1 MCYYIFR
8 VGEYMKPIKK
18 AIRTFSDMDKVLFF
32 TSLILIIFGS
42 LNIVTASSREA
53 VVNADANMFYYFFKH
68 IIILVISLVAFLI
81 VLKIPTKDYKKWLP
95 LIYIAVFGMNLFL
108 ILKGVA
114 TRGANNWIDLGF
126 MKVQPSEF
134 AKPTLILTMS
144 LMFQMYFKR
153 LKDVREK
160 HDIIIWKI
168 IGFGLIFPIL
178 VFLQKDLGTAII
190 LFGIFAV
197 LFVFSPISRSEKI
210 KASLISI
217 GILAILLVARLSITG
232 YILSGAQTSRLNNF
246 FDPCSKYED
255 TGYQVCNAF
264 IAINNGGLTGVGLG
278 KSTQKYSYIPEPH
291 TDMVFAIIAEEN
303 GVLVCS
309 LIFMAYLIIIYRIL
323 KLSMKTKRLSHRY
336 ICIGVATY
344 FFLHILINLGGL
356 FGIIPLTGVPLPFL
370 SYGGSFTLSLIMTF
384 AVIQR
389 IHIEM
394 KNEKIRV

>member
-1 MCYYIFR
+1 MR
-8 VGEYMKPIKK
+8 AMKK

-32 TSLILIIFGS
+32 TTLVLIIFGS

-68 IIILVISLVAFLI
+68 IIILIISLVAFLI
-81 VLKIPTKDYKKWLP
+81 VIKIPTKNYKKWLP
-95 LIYIAVFGMNLFL
+95 LIYIVVFGMNLFL

-126 MKVQPSEF
+126 MKIQPSEL
-134 AKPTLILTMS
+134 AKPTLIISLS
-144 LMFQMYFKR
+144 LMFQMYFKK
-153 LKDVREK
+153 LKDVKEK

-168 IGFGLIFPIL
+168 IGFALIFPIL

-190 LFGIFAV
+190 LFGIFVV

-217 GILAILLVARLSITG
+217 GILAMLLVVRLSISG
-232 YILSGAQTSRLNNF
+232 YILSDAQTSRLNNF
-246 FDPCSKYED
+246 FNPCSKYED
-255 TGYQVCNAF
+255 AGYQVCNAF

-303 GVLVCS
+303 GVLVCG
-309 LIFMAYLIIIYRIL
+309 LIFIAYLIIIYRVL
-323 KLSMKTKRLSHRY
+323 KLSIKTKRLSHKY

-370 SYGGSFTLSLIMTF
+370 SYGGSFTLSLIMTM

>member
-1 MCYYIFR
+1 M
-8 VGEYMKPIKK
+8 GAMKK

-32 TSLILIIFGS
+32 TTLVLIIFGT

-68 IIILVISLVAFLI
+68 VIILIISLVAFLI
-81 VLKIPTKDYKKWLP
+81 VIKIPTKNYKKLLP
-95 LIYIAVFGMNLFL
+95 LIYIVVFGMNLFL

-114 TRGANNWIDLGF
+114 TRGANNWINLGF
-126 MKVQPSEF
+126 MKIQPSEL
-134 AKPTLILTMS
+134 AKPTLILSMS
-144 LMFQMYFKR
+144 LMFEMYFKK
-153 LKDVREK
+153 LKDIKEK
-160 HDIIIWKI
+160 HDMIIWRI
-168 IGFGLIFPIL
+168 IGFALIFPIL

-190 LFGIFAV
+190 LFGIFGV

-217 GILAILLVARLSITG
+217 GILAILLIVRLSISG
-232 YILSGAQTSRLNNF
+232 YILSGAQESRLNNF
-246 FDPCSKYED
+246 FNPCSKYED

-264 IAINNGGLTGVGLG
+264 IAINNGGLTGVGIG

-291 TDMVFAIIAEEN
+291 TDMVFDIIAEEN
-303 GVLVCS
+303 GVLICS
-309 LIFMAYLIIIYRIL
+309 LIFIAYLIVIFRIL
-323 KLSMKTKRLSHRY
+323 KLSMRVKKINHKY

-370 SYGGSFTLSLIMTF
+370 SYGGSFTLSLIATM
-384 AVIQR
+384 AIIQR

>member
-1 MCYYIFR
+1 MF
-8 VGEYMKPIKK
+8 KK

-32 TSLILIIFGS
+32 TTLILIIFGS

-53 VVNADANMFYYFFKH
+53 VVNASANLFYYFFKH
-68 IIILVISLVAFLI
+68 FIILTISLVGFLF
-81 VLKIPTKDYKKWLP
+81 VLNIPTKKYSKWLP
-95 LIYIAVFGMNLFL
+95 MIYIIVFGMNLYL
-108 ILKGVA
+108 ILEGVA

-144 LMFQMYFKR
+144 LLFEKNFKI
-153 LKDVREK
+153 LKDKNQK
-160 HDIIIWKI
+160 HDMIIWKI
-168 IGFGLIFPIL
+168 IGFALIFPIL

-197 LFVFSPISRSEKI
+197 LFVFSPISSSEKF

-217 GILAILLVARLSITG
+217 GILAILLIARLSITG
-232 YILSGAQTSRLNNF
+232 YILSGAQESRLNNF
-246 FDPCSKYED
+246 FNPCSKYED

-303 GVLVCS
+303 GVIICS
-309 LIFMAYLIIIYRIL
+309 LIFVAYLIIIYRIKYIPNKTALIISILFVISSIL
-323 KLSMKTKRLSHRY
+323 KKYANIMK
-336 ICIGVATY
+336 
-344 FFLHILINLGGL
+344 INPVPKLTITCQSL
-356 FGIIPLTGVPLPFL
+356 F
-370 SYGGSFTLSLIMTF
+370 SLIF
-384 AVIQR
+384 IK
-389 IHIEM
+389 E
-394 KNEKIRV
+394 